1 MNEKKF
7 LKNESKFLMTETLI
21 VQKLAYIF
29 VLLGEGEW
37 FSYLFSVLRKI
48 SYKLGKKIGKFQT
61 FSSSLFSPKKTRT
74 KKVRRHVGLNVANRA
89 LVEITKPWTPYLF
102 PVQRYRG
109 SKMKNTQKLRF
120 FKSCKTP

>member
-7 LKNESKFLMTETLI
+7 LKNESKFLITETLI
-21 VQKLAYIF
+21 VQKLAYIL

-61 FSSSLFSPKKTRT
+61 FSSSLFFAQKNQNEKSSTTRRFERSQQSP
-74 KKVRRHVGLNVANRA
+74 RRNYETMDSVFVPGS
-89 LVEITKPWTPYLF
+89 EI
-102 PVQRYRG
+102 
-109 SKMKNTQKLRF
+109 
-120 FKSCKTP
+120 